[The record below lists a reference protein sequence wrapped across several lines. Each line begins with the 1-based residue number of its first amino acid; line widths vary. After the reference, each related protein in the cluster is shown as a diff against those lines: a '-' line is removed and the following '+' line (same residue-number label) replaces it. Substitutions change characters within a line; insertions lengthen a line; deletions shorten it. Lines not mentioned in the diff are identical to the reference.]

1 MNWFHAQP
9 FSFLP
14 LMSRSRQLA
23 TLMMVSGFQ
32 TLSEGR
38 NTTDVASIY
47 LRSDLQWTVRCA
59 TRQQQ
64 P

>member
-1 MNWFHAQP
+1 
-9 FSFLP
+9 
-14 LMSRSRQLA
+14 
-23 TLMMVSGFQ
+23 MVSGFQ